1 MKKKNFLII
10 VALILFT
17 VVIAIIRVF
26 TGIPKPTAGNLTLI
40 ANGKE
45 TIVDPSKVSK
55 VDVTGTTVSN
65 KGDKKEIN
73 TSGYALKDVITLSG
87 AKDEDFTSVKVTAS
101 DEFSATLSAT
111 EIADGKSAFLVEE
124 KSDKGDIFF
133 RLIVFGDSDSKRQVK
148 NVARIEL
155 IK

>member
-1 MKKKNFLII
+1 MKKKNCLII

-26 TGIPKPTAGNLTLI
+26 TGIPKPTAGTLTLI
-40 ANGKE
+40 VNNKE
-45 TIVDPSKVSK
+45 TMVDPSKASK
-55 VDVTGTTVSN
+55 VEVSGTTVNS

-87 AKDEDFTSVKVTAS
+87 AKDEDYTSVKVTAS
-101 DEFSATLSAT
+101 DEFSATLTKA
-111 EIADGKSAFLVEE
+111 EIDDGQRAFLIGES
-124 KSDKGDIFF
+124 SDKGDVFF
-133 RLIVFGDSDSKRQVK
+133 KLIVFGDSDSKRQVK